1 MKLEMLKLTC
11 ICTIQNKQHK
21 FINQRHPV
29 SKKIE
34 TFSIIIK
41 ELMLLVL
48 GGTNKRVYP
57 SLIFAMRALAIG
69 KQRNTRDC
77 KRSFFN

>member
-21 FINQRHPV
+21 FIKQRHPV

-41 ELMLLVL
+41 ELTSDVT
-48 GGTNKRVYP
+48 GIRWN
-57 SLIFAMRALAIG
+57 
-69 KQRNTRDC
+69 
-77 KRSFFN
+77 

>member
-41 ELMLLVL
+41 ELTSDVT
-48 GGTNKRVYP
+48 GIRWN
-57 SLIFAMRALAIG
+57 
-69 KQRNTRDC
+69 
-77 KRSFFN
+77 